1 MPWSAVKKQLWVE
14 KRRLAE
20 ALLKEA
26 EENLAR
32 LAETQ
37 LLGSRQYELARGTD
51 QMELFGDELQRQM
64 EKAYDKVTTIND
76 ALVKYQRFRS
86 LGAGQVD
93 YEKKSAEFQQFIA
106 WYRDGLNTALQNLG
120 IRLKEEMREPPE
132 PELMTP

>member
-1 MPWSAVKKQLWVE
+1 VPWSAVKKQLWVE